1 MPKLSHRFQVLCF
14 QPCNFLCVSWWTLA
28 SKIKNDCGCHSLN
41 GKYITFP
48 WEILETRSSLQ
59 LICTALLS
67 TQYLSVLAQPCP
79 LVPVAVNLSST
90 SFLMP
95 SISWVPFKR
104 DAECWRLM
112 KKEKARLWCC
122 FHLSHDS
129 LCIYPTRP
137 HPRPLSAIPGCECLC
152 IAQHNRTPAQYHRL
166 LERCLGRDLWRS
178 VVQPVFKLSF
188 LKLEGIANARPAS
201 CGFEP
206 RYNCSV
212 LLTAYCTLTCVCY
225 VTVGQWQPNW
235 VMILFHYFLLF
246 LQFMPKSCSHLY
258 Y

>member
-1 MPKLSHRFQVLCF
+1 MENTSHFHGKFWRLDHLS
-14 QPCNFLCVSWWTLA
+14 SW
-28 SKIKNDCGCHSLN
+28 
-41 GKYITFP
+41 Y
-48 WEILETRSSLQ
+48 
-59 LICTALLS
+59 ALLCS
-67 TQYLSVLAQPCP
+67 P
-79 LVPVAVNLSST
+79 L
-90 SFLMP
+90 
-95 SISWVPFKR
+95 SISVFWLSLVLLSLLPWTSPAPPSWCHQLAESLSKGTST
-104 DAECWRLM
+104 ECWRLM
-112 KKEKARLWCC
+112 KKQKARLWCC

-152 IAQHNRTPAQYHRL
+152 IAQHDRTPAQYHRL
-166 LERCLGRDLWRS
+166 LERYLGRDLWRS

-212 LLTAYCTLTCVCY
+212 LLTACCTLTYVRY